1 MINTQLTPSKLPTPH
16 KVHGF
21 TLIEVMVV
29 LAIMGIAASVVIF
42 SSFGV
47 SEAEKLETQANRFQ
61 VIIDMASDFAVL
73 NQQELGVR
81 IEPKDNEYY
90 FMLLDEDQNWQLL
103 DAVEIF
109 KTYQLPEPFTM
120 ELELEDL
127 PWIEEDNL
135 FSDGIFDETLSFDED
150 RVEIGVDEEE
160 KKLPPPQIFLL
171 SSGDITPFSL
181 ALIYEPEYGSDRP
194 VYYRL
199 NAIDAAPIEK
209 LGPLETLDA
218 L

>member
-1 MINTQLTPSKLPTPH
+1 MINARITAGRVKKPQRTL
-16 KVHGF
+16 GF

-29 LAIMGIAASVVIF
+29 LAIMGIAAGAVIF
-42 SSFGV
+42 SGFGI
-47 SEAEKLETQANRFQ
+47 SQAEKLESQAKRFQ

-81 IEPKDNEYY
+81 IEPKTNEYY
-90 FMLLDEDQNWQLL
+90 FVLLDDDQNWQLL
-103 DAVEIF
+103 ETVEIF
-109 KTYQLPEPFTM
+109 KSYQLPEPFTM
-120 ELELEDL
+120 ELELDDL
-127 PWIEEDNL
+127 PWVEEDNL

-160 KKLPPPQIFLL
+160 KKLPPPQILLL

-181 ALIYEPEYGSDRP
+181 AIKYEPEFGSDRP

-199 NAIDAAPIEK
+199 NAVDAAPIEK
-209 LGPLETLDA
+209 LGPLDSL
-218 L
+218 